1 VGVELM
7 RNYKKMFIGLI
18 VLVNLILAV
27 GIYTHYQLN
36 NREMLSNPEMLSSN
50 QGDQSPTSED
60 DSLSTDSS
68 SPGNYQDESQ
78 EQTNKSWWKS
88 LLNRL
93 THSQVDN
100 PPQGKT
106 SKPEDMVKLAEKQ
119 LGRPV
124 DKADV
129 AQVAAILLKRLDSEE
144 LSFIYQQMTKEGKPS
159 SAEIKKAKQI
169 LQNKLTPEELEL
181 VQEVALKYGKKI
193 NF

>member
-106 SKPEDMVKLAEKQ
+106 SNPEDMVKLAEKQ

>member
-106 SKPEDMVKLAEKQ
+106 SNPDDMVKLAEKQ

>member
-1 VGVELM
+1 M

-106 SKPEDMVKLAEKQ
+106 SNPEDMVKLAEKQ